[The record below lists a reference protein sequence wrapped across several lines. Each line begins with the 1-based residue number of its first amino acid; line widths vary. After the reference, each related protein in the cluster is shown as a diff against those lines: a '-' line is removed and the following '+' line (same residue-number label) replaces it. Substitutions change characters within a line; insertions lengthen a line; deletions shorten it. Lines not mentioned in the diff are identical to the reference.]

1 MRDHTEHQKKII
13 RRYYDNRDQIDQQR
27 LSELVT
33 ELYLSEGK
41 KRAKLWQT
49 ARDLMTRMNVS
60 PRRIDHV
67 VTTNDPAILLEVV
80 KEANAGLHQK
90 PPPTGA
96 PQQCESGGTEED

>member
-33 ELYLSEGK
+33 ELFLAEGK

-49 ARDLMTRMNVS
+49 ARDLMTRMNVP
-60 PRRIDHV
+60 PRRIEHV

-80 KEANAGLHQK
+80 KEVNSGLHQK
-90 PPPTGA
+90 PPPAAA
-96 PQQCESGGTEED
+96 PG